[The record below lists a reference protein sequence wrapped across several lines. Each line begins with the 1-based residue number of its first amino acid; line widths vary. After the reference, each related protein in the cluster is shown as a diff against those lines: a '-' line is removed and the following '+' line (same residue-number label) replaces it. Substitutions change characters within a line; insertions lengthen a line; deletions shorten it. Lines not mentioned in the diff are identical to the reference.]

1 LVGYYCIIKVYNI
14 FFIGLFIGI
23 LITQEEETDDWAYM
37 FSTLKSAIKNIFHVD
52 YEPNIL
58 VADCAAEITNGF
70 SEVFDLAKR
79 VFCWAHV
86 ERAVEGHLP
95 GKGDKEENGN
105 KTERK
110 LRREAILNDI
120 RLFQKHTELDN
131 WIPIARLLILKWK
144 ENKYPDEFINYFQ
157 NTYLKPNKIG
167 FIDHFCN
174 WVPCQTNAIES
185 TNRYVKDNGTFR
197 ERLSVIDFLFVL
209 EKGFARNWS
218 TDRSKTLT
226 RLIEGEL
233 KTEENKKYV
242 PFMTEEC
249 ESYFNERKAAK
260 WDSFDKAVSHSIYFV
275 TLNEMN
281 WKLSRC
287 SCYWWS
293 KNYKCK
299 HVIAVCFRSGL
310 LHNYPDECKDV
321 NVGWRRRRGR
331 PVKNRGAFKRI
342 DSEQVNDQEED
353 FSFSEEEEEEEK
365 YLFFFFFLLLN
376 YFILFI

>member
-1 LVGYYCIIKVYNI
+1 MVGYYCIIKVYNI

-95 GKGDKEENGN
+95 GKGDKEENGK

-242 PFMTEEC
+242 PFMNEPDISISEYTLSYQWNLQEKKFKKYKGVVCVPAGKKKDLTTEEC

-310 LHNYPDECKDV
+310 LHNYPDEC
-321 NVGWRRRRGR
+321 
-331 PVKNRGAFKRI
+331 
-342 DSEQVNDQEED
+342 
-353 FSFSEEEEEEEK
+353 
-365 YLFFFFFLLLN
+365 
-376 YFILFI
+376 